1 MPTVQKVP
9 PPRVPDPTPQK
20 FTREEA
26 IARLLAHGLTLADIQ
41 AEEEQAAAMHAIAL
55 LRARYWTPTS
65 APAPAPAAPAP
76 AAPAPTPTPAAATLR
91 YRVRNWKDYNQA
103 LIRRG
108 SLTVWIEEATLHAW
122 CQNMRDG
129 QVGAP
134 TTYSDLAIQA
144 LLTLKAVFSLP
155 LRQTQGFAQSV
166 LHLMASDL
174 PIPDYS
180 TLSRRAAGLAVALPR
195 RTKDEPLHVVI
206 DSTGLKIYGEGEWKT
221 RQHGV
226 SKRRT
231 WRKMHLGVDEASGE
245 IVAVV
250 TTERD
255 VGDCEVLPQLLEAI
269 QDEIAQISAD
279 GAYDTIACHQAI
291 AARQARPAIPPRE
304 NAVVT
309 DIGQWD
315 AREQAVRRIEEVG
328 RPAWKQEVNYHRRSL
343 AETMMFRQKTL
354 FGDRL
359 SSRKMTT
366 QTTEVRIRC
375 AALNRMTHLGMPES
389 YCDASA

>member
-1 MPTVQKVP
+1 MP
-9 PPRVPDPTPQK
+9 PT
-20 FTREEA
+20 
-26 IARLLAHGLTLADIQ
+26 
-41 AEEEQAAAMHAIAL
+41 
-55 LRARYWTPTS
+55 
-65 APAPAPAAPAP
+65 
-76 AAPAPTPTPAAATLR
+76 ATLR

-108 SLTVWIEEATLHAW
+108 SLTVWIEETTLQAW

-144 LLTLKAVFSLP
+144 LLTLKAVFCLP

-166 LHLMASDL
+166 LQLMASDL
-174 PIPDYS
+174 PIPNYS
-180 TLSRRAAGLAVALPR
+180 TLSRRADGLAVALPR

-206 DSTGLKIYGEGEWKT
+206 DLTGLKIYGEGEWKT

-231 WRKMHLGVDEASGE
+231 WPKMHLGVDEATGE

-255 VGDCEVLPQLLEAI
+255 VADCEVLPQILAAI
-269 QDEIAQISAD
+269 KDEIAQVSAD
-279 GAYDTIACHQAI
+279 GAYDTIGCHQAI
-291 AARQARPAIPPRE
+291 AARQATPAIPPRE
-304 NAVVT
+304 NAVIT

-315 AREQAVRRIEEVG
+315 AREQAVRRIGEMG
-328 RPAWKQEVNYHRRSL
+328 RPAWKQEVKYHRRSL
-343 AETMMFRQKTL
+343 AETMMFRQKTI

-359 SSRKMTT
+359 SSRKMAT

-375 AALNRMTHLGMPES
+375 AALNRVTHLGMPQ
-389 YCDASA
+389 SACILNA

>member
-1 MPTVQKVP
+1 MRCCTITGVRYNPRRRCSMPIVRKVS
-9 PPRVPDPTPQK
+9 PPRIPDPLPQK
-20 FTREEA
+20 FTREQA
-26 IARLLAHGLTLADIQ
+26 IVRLLAQGLTLAEIQ
-41 AEEEQAAAMHAIAL
+41 EEEEQVAAMHAVAL
-55 LRARYWTPTS
+55 LRARYWTP
-65 APAPAPAAPAP
+65 AQAAAPAPAVAPPPPAPAPAAPV
-76 AAPAPTPTPAAATLR
+76 AATLR

-122 CQNMRDG
+122 CQNTRAG
-129 QVGAP
+129 LVGAP

-166 LHLMASDL
+166 LQLMASDL

-180 TLSRRAAGLAVALPR
+180 TLSRRADGLAVALPC

-231 WRKMHLGVDEASGE
+231 WRKMHLGVDEATGE
-245 IVAVV
+245 VLAVV

-255 VGDCEVLPQLLEAI
+255 VGDCEVLPQILAAI
-269 QDEIAQISAD
+269 TDPIEQVSAD
-279 GAYDTIACHQAI
+279 GAYDTIAGHQAI

-304 NAVVT
+304 NAVIT

-315 AREQAVRRIEEVG
+315 AREQAVRRIEEIG

-343 AETMMFRQKTL
+343 AETMMFRQKAI

-359 SSRKMTT
+359 SSRKMAS

-375 AALNRMTHLGMPES
+375 A
-389 YCDASA
+389 

>member
-1 MPTVQKVP
+1 M
-9 PPRVPDPTPQK
+9 
-20 FTREEA
+20 
-26 IARLLAHGLTLADIQ
+26 
-41 AEEEQAAAMHAIAL
+41 
-55 LRARYWTPTS
+55 
-65 APAPAPAAPAP
+65 
-76 AAPAPTPTPAAATLR
+76 R

-103 LIRRG
+103 VIRRG
-108 SLTVWIEEATLHAW
+108 SLTVWIEQTTLQAW

-129 QVGAP
+129 LVGAP

-166 LHLMASDL
+166 LQLMATNL
-174 PIPDYS
+174 PIPSYS
-180 TLSRRAAGLAVALPR
+180 TLSRRAEGLAVALPR
-195 RTKDEPLHVVI
+195 RSKNEPLHVVI

-231 WRKMHLGVDEASGE
+231 WRKMHLGVDEATGE

-255 VGDCEVLPQLLEAI
+255 VGDCAVLPQLLEAI
-269 QDEIAQISAD
+269 PDPMKQVSAD

-304 NAVVT
+304 NAVIT

-315 AREQAVRRIEEVG
+315 AREDAVRRIDEIG
-328 RPAWKQEVNYHRRSL
+328 RASWKQEVNYHRRSL
-343 AETMMFRQKTL
+343 AETMMFRQKMI

-359 SSRKMTT
+359 SSRKMAT

-375 AALNRMTHLGMPES
+375 AALNRMTHLGMPQS
-389 YCDASA
+389 VCIPNA

>member
-1 MPTVQKVP
+1 MPIVRKVA
-9 PPRVPDPTPQK
+9 PPRIPDPIPQK
-20 FTREEA
+20 FTREQA
-26 IARLLAHGLTLADIQ
+26 IEHLLARGLTLAEIQ
-41 AEEEQAAAMHAIAL
+41 AEEEQIAAMHAVAL
-55 LRARYWTPTS
+55 LRARYWTATPAS
-65 APAPAPAAPAP
+65 APAPALSPPP
-76 AAPAPTPTPAAATLR
+76 PPSPTPTPAPSTLR

-108 SLTVWIEEATLHAW
+108 SLTVWIEEATLQTW

-144 LLTLKAVFSLP
+144 LLTLKAVFCLP

-166 LHLMASDL
+166 LQLMASDL
-174 PIPDYS
+174 PIPSYS
-180 TLSRRAAGLAVALPR
+180 TLSRRAEQLEVALPHR
-195 RTKDEPLHVVI
+195 AKDEPLHVVI

-231 WRKMHLGVDEASGE
+231 WRKMHLGVDEATGE

-255 VGDCEVLPQLLEAI
+255 VGDCEVLPQLLSAI
-269 QDEIAQISAD
+269 PHPIAQVSAD
-279 GAYDTIACHQAI
+279 GSYDTIACHQAI
-291 AARQARPAIPPRE
+291 AARQARVAIPPRE
-304 NAVVT
+304 TAVIT

-315 AREQAVRRIEEVG
+315 AREEAVRRIGEIG
-328 RPAWKQEVNYHRRSL
+328 REAWKQEVNYHRRSL
-343 AETMMFRQKTL
+343 AETLMFRQKTI
-354 FGDRL
+354 FGGNL

-389 YCDASA
+389 VCVLTA